1 MIWHILLATLL
12 TWLVLLGLD
21 RVASYLWFDLAG
33 EDKETPA
40 TIVFL
45 AALLL
50 APCAVPDWLIRRLIP
65 RRRRIVTVDMR
76 VLSKDE
82 QQQWIERLNSD
93 EPTEQVVRE
102 AIARAR
108 EVQETIK

>member
-1 MIWHILLATLL
+1 MIWHIVLAALL

-21 RVASYLWFDLAG
+21 RVASYLWFDMAG

-40 TIVFL
+40 LIVWV

-50 APCAVPDWLIRRLIP
+50 APAAIPGYLIRRLMP
-65 RRRRIVTVDMR
+65 RRRRVFTVDMR
-76 VLSKDE
+76 VLSTDE
-82 QQQWIERLNSD
+82 QRYWMERLDSD

-102 AIARAR
+102 AMARAR
-108 EVQETIK
+108 EVQEAAK